1 MAQWSEKRAAYEHE
15 RALVRANAVTQSL
28 LEERKELFAKFRAA
42 GSTGYSVWVVTTD
55 DRRFVLDRDVILKD
69 DFVGPIHFGLKIP
82 GAYPMRIKSITQ
94 LYRLAKGVPA

>member
-1 MAQWSEKRAAYEHE
+1 MAQWSEKMAAYEQE
-15 RALVRANAVTQSL
+15 QKNVRETAAIRSL

-42 GSTGYSVWVVTTD
+42 GYSVWVVTPE
-55 DRRFVLDRDVILKD
+55 DRRFVLDRDVILKE
-69 DFVGPIHFGLKIP
+69 DFVGPVHFGLKIP

>member
-1 MAQWSEKRAAYEHE
+1 MAQWSEKRAAYEQE
-15 RALVRANAVTQSL
+15 QKLARETAATRSL
-28 LEERKELFAKFRAA
+28 LAERKELFAKFRAA
-42 GSTGYSVWVVTTD
+42 GSTGYSVWVVTPD

>member
-1 MAQWSEKRAAYEHE
+1 MAQWSEKRAAYEQE
-15 RALVRANAVTQSL
+15 QKKARETAAARSL
-28 LEERKELFAKFRAA
+28 LEERKALFAKFRAA